1 MELGWCRMIFLLG
14 GCVIMV
20 CIHTDSVAHAFR
32 NKDSHSMEFF
42 VLHVRGRRLTMQV
55 WKRIGDGK
63 PVLNMPRTPCITT
76 VDSNKTVL

>member
-1 MELGWCRMIFLLG
+1 MTERWWVKERKRVLLSAENPQVLGDAPF
-14 GCVIMV
+14 
-20 CIHTDSVAHAFR
+20 
-32 NKDSHSMEFF
+32 
-42 VLHVRGRRLTMQV
+42 VRGRRLTMQV